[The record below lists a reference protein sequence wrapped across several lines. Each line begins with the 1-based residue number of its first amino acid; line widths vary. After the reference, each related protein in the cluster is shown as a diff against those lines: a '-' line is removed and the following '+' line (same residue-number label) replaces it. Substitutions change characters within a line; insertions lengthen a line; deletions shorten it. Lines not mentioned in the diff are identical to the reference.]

1 METNS
6 SDFVPGSNFGQRS
19 TLPPDNELERLDS
32 SDFIGNFLQ
41 EPGDIGYIVQNRI
54 WVTSDTHFHHR
65 NIIKYEAEARPFKD
79 RDEMDAELVKR
90 WNEVVGP
97 SDVVFHLGDFA
108 FAGKNYIS
116 SIAHQL
122 NGRKILLLGNHDR
135 ENMIDWISCGFYFVH
150 ERPFLLDDKFIFS
163 HEPLAEIPDGKIN
176 VYGHVNGSKYF
187 NTIDRNRICVCVER
201 WNCAPIEYEFIKN
214 LYNPTS
220 PAIIEA

>member
-1 METNS
+1 MESNDITTI
-6 SDFVPGSNFGQRS
+6 PESNFGNCS
-19 TLPPDNELERLDS
+19 TLPPENELVKLNS
-32 SDFIGNFLQ
+32 SDLIGNFLAS
-41 EPGDIGYIVQNRI
+41 PGSLSDIVKNKI
-54 WVTSDTHFHHR
+54 WIISDTHFHHR
-65 NIIKYEAEARPFKD
+65 RILEYEAEARPFKD

-90 WNEVVGP
+90 WNAVVGP

-135 ENMIDWISCGFYFVH
+135 ENMIDWISCGFDTVH
-150 ERPFLLDDKFIFS
+150 EQPFLLDGKFIFS

-176 VYGHVNGSKYF
+176 VYGHVHGSKYF